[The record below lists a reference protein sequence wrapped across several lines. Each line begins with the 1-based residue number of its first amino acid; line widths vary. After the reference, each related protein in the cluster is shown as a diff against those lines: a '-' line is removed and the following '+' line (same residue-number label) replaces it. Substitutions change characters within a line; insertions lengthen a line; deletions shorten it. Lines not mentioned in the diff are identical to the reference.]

1 MSQLSTESRYDSLNA
16 IDSSINKAAFYF
28 IISAITW
35 LILSSLFAVIG
46 GVKTISPNF
55 LSTYEG
61 FTFGRIQAMLY
72 STLIM
77 GWCSNAIFAVGFW
90 IMARLSKIPIKH
102 GGILLIAGIIWNI
115 ALTLGLLGIFIGDAT
130 AYTWMEFPRYTSGI
144 FLLAYTLVAV
154 WGIIAYRHKQNDYSY
169 VSQWYILG
177 GLLWFPWI
185 FVIGQFFINWFPV
198 RGVLQSIVHAWYINN
213 VFYLWLC
220 PIALG
225 ACYYFIPKL
234 SNTPIRSYH
243 MSSLAFWTF
252 VLFASWSGMTYL
264 IGAPV
269 PVWLT
274 TTSIVFA
281 ISLAIPTL
289 IFYVNLIG
297 TALGNFSQLKI
308 NLALKFITFGSFA
321 FVLHLIIK
329 MGLSVSSIDAV
340 ARFTLIYEAHHW
352 QLIYGFF
359 SMIFFGA
366 FYYLVPTLLNHP
378 FKSFFL
384 PNLHFV
390 LSAIGIVFLLI
401 ALYLGGWQQGTQ
413 YNTAELSFLEIAQ
426 NLSLWMQLKL
436 VGLSILF
443 IANLLFAFNIT
454 ALLLSKLLDALPSFS
469 KDKLNQNT

>member
-1 MSQLSTESRYDSLNA
+1 MSQPSTESPHDSLSA

-28 IISAITW
+28 ILSAITW
-35 LILSSLFAVIG
+35 LTLSSLFAVIG
-46 GVKTISPNF
+46 AIKTVDPSF

-61 FTFGRIQAMLY
+61 FTFGRIQAMLN

-77 GWCSNAIFAVGFW
+77 GWCSNAIFAVAFW
-90 IMARLSKIPIKH
+90 IMARLSSTPIKH
-102 GGILLIAGIIWNI
+102 GGILVIAGIIWNI
-115 ALTLGLLGIFIGDAT
+115 ALTLGLLGIFIGDLT
-130 AYTWMEFPRYTSGI
+130 AYAWMELPKYTSGI
-144 FLLAYTLVAV
+144 FLLAYTLIAV
-154 WGIIAYRHKQNDYSY
+154 WGIVAYRHKQNDYSY

-185 FVIGQFFINWFPV
+185 FVIGQFFINWVPV

-220 PIALG
+220 SIALG
-225 ACYYFIPKL
+225 VCYYFIPKL

-243 MSSLAFWTF
+243 MSALAFWTF

-281 ISLAIPTL
+281 VALAIPTL

-297 TALGNFSQLKI
+297 TAFTNFAKLKN
-308 NLALKFITFGSFA
+308 NLALKFIAFGSVA
-321 FVLHLIIK
+321 FLLHLMVK
-329 MGLSVSSIDAV
+329 MALSFSSIDSIAH
-340 ARFTLIYEAHHW
+340 FTMIYEAHHW
-352 QLIYGFF
+352 HLIYGFF

-366 FYYLVPTLLNHP
+366 FYYLVPTLLKHS
-378 FKSFFL
+378 FKSNFL
-384 PNLHFV
+384 PNLNFTLSV
-390 LSAIGIVFLLI
+390 LGIIILLV
-401 ALYLGGWQQGTQ
+401 ALYVGGWLQGSQ
-413 YNTAELSFLEIAQ
+413 HNSVELSFLEIAN
-426 NLSLWMQLKL
+426 NLSVWMQLKL
-436 VGLSILF
+436 IGLGILL

-454 ALLLSKLLDALPSFS
+454 ALLLSKLLDELPSFS
-469 KDKLNQNT
+469 QDKLNQNT

>member
-1 MSQLSTESRYDSLNA
+1 MSQPSTESSYDSLNA

-35 LILSSLFAVIG
+35 LTLSSLFAVIG
-46 GVKTISPNF
+46 GIKSINPSF

-61 FTFGRIQAMLY
+61 FTFGRIQAMLN

-77 GWCSNAIFAVGFW
+77 GWCSNAIFAVAFW
-90 IMARLSKIPIKH
+90 MMARLSSTSIKH
-102 GGILLIAGIIWNI
+102 GGLLLIAGVIWNI
-115 ALTLGLLGIFIGDAT
+115 ALTLALLGIFIGDLT
-130 AYTWMEFPRYTSGI
+130 AYTWMEFPSYTSGI
-144 FLLAYTLVAV
+144 FLLAYTLIAV
-154 WGIIAYRHKQNDYSY
+154 WGIVAYHHKQNDYSY

-213 VFYLWLC
+213 IFYLWLC

-225 ACYYFIPKL
+225 ASYYFIPKL
-234 SNTPIRSYH
+234 SSTPVRSYH
-243 MSSLAFWTF
+243 MASLAFWSF

-281 ISLAIPTL
+281 IALIIPTL

-297 TALGNFSQLKI
+297 TAFANPNQLKN
-308 NLALKFITFGSFA
+308 NLALKFITFGSVA
-321 FVLHLIIK
+321 FIVHLFVK
-329 MGLSVSSIDAV
+329 MGLSFSSIDTV
-340 ARFTLIYEAHHW
+340 AHFTMIYEAHHW

-366 FYYLVPTLLNHP
+366 FYYLVPTLLNHS
-378 FKSFFL
+378 FKSYFL
-384 PNLHFV
+384 PNLNFT
-390 LSAIGIVFLLI
+390 LSSLGIILLLV
-401 ALYLGGWQQGTQ
+401 ALYVGGWQQGTQ
-413 YNTAELSFLEIAQ
+413 FNTVEISFLEIAN
-426 NLSLWMQLKL
+426 NLALWMQLKL
-436 VGLSILF
+436 AGLIILF
-443 IANLLFAFNIT
+443 IANLLFAFNLG
-454 ALLLSKLLDALPSFS
+454 ALLLSKLLDVLPDFS
-469 KDKLNQNT
+469 NDEFNQNT